1 MIRALDDFHVVIIH
15 ALFWT
20 HVGTVDAGL
29 HVVQTLR
36 GHIVPVVAHTFVWCR
51 PLNSHHSRYF
61 TEEMPCGV
69 LPLLELAAKVGYT
82 AHHIEAVEAQ
92 VSSLYADG
100 PFAQDFRETA
110 RSLTKLGLGELSR
123 DELQQ
128 YAKTGRLP
136 ECHPRS

>member
-92 VSSLYADG
+92 VRCRPVCAVLVGWYRGSLR
-100 PFAQDFRETA
+100 F
-110 RSLTKLGLGELSR
+110 
-123 DELQQ
+123 LQ
-128 YAKTGRLP
+128 RL
-136 ECHPRS
+136 HS